1 MKKRLCF
8 GLAALILVLCATLLL
23 GGCGDKEAPTEDTNK
38 TTATTEPGFFDE
50 QEALAI
56 AAEYFGIEEGSRDP
70 DTGYVMSYAIVRTPT
85 KENPTYEVALQWLV
99 EVDGTPSHQSR
110 LDTVIID
117 AVYGGIQL
125 TLG

>member
-1 MKKRLCF
+1 MRKATFL
-8 GLAALILVLCATLLL
+8 LIFALCAILLL
-23 GGCGDKEAPTEDTNK
+23 SGCGDKTAPKDEEK
-38 TTATTEPGFFDE
+38 TTTTAGFFDE

-56 AAEYFGIEEGSRDP
+56 AEEYFGIEEGSRDP
-70 DTGYVMSYAIVRTPT
+70 DTGYVLSYAILRTPT
-85 KENPTYEVALQWLV
+85 EENPTYEVALQWLV

-125 TLG
+125 TQG